1 MSYQGGKA
9 GAYLVLN
16 MTVAG
21 LIKVSAGWPAVGG
34 VVSAVDAAAA
44 SLAGVAFLRHS
55 LRLTKSVARC
65 EALPPSRG

>member
-34 VVSAVDAAAA
+34 VASAVA